1 VIGMLELLLLLGAS
15 VLALAIVLALT
26 ADYLDG
32 LGPGPGE

>member
-1 VIGMLELLLLLGAS
+1 MLELLLLLGAS

-32 LGPGPGE
+32 SAGARGVG